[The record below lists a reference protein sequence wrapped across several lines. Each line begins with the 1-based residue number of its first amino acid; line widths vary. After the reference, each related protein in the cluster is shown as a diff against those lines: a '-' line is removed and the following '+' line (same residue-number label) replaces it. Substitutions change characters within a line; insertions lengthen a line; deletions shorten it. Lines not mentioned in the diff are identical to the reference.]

1 MLRPGVRLP
10 YTPWK
15 KRPHKNH
22 CLKKQDFC
30 VGAFCIAGKPKSGIV
45 QDPGGCFRINFILH
59 RFNIAL
65 ILHFTFVI
73 YDSQCAKEHKRK
85 QRNVK
90 LVLGVFAE

>member
-1 MLRPGVRLP
+1 MEKAPTQKSLFE
-10 YTPWK
+10 
-15 KRPHKNH
+15 
-22 CLKKQDFC
+22 KQGFLC
-30 VGAFCIAGKPKSGIV
+30 GAFCIAGKPKSGIV

>member
-1 MLRPGVRLP
+1 M
-10 YTPWK
+10 
-15 KRPHKNH
+15 
-22 CLKKQDFC
+22 
-30 VGAFCIAGKPKSGIV
+30 GAFCIAGKSKSGIV
-45 QDPGGCFRINFILH
+45 QDSGGCFRINFILH

-90 LVLGVFAE
+90 FILGVFAEQKEIKKNKRKQKNEKAEAKRRL